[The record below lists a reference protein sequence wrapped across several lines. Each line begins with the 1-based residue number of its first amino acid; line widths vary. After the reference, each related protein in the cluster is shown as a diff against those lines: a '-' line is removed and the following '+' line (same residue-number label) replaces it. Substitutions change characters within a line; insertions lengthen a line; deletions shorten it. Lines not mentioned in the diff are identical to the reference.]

1 VNIRTIISGAVGKKV
16 AALAIL
22 LTLSAV
28 YSYATLGEL
37 GRRVNAGDRPLLTK
51 KTTVKSRNFTLKSGY
66 NFRGNQVIKNLQEE
80 NTIQLNTTF
89 TYRMGGTTYS
99 APVHRKV
106 AVNITSQNK
115 LSSATL
121 KINL

>member
-1 VNIRTIISGAVGKKV
+1 MSKKA

-22 LTLSAV
+22 LTLSVV

-37 GRRVNAGDRPLLTK
+37 GRRVNGGDRPLLTTK
-51 KTTVKSRNFTLKSGY
+51 NTVKVRSFSLKSGY
-66 NFRGNQVIKNLQEE
+66 NFRGTQVIRGAQEE

-106 AVNITSQNK
+106 AVNLTSQNK